1 MNFFNYD
8 SKLMQLLMFVGDLI
22 ILNLLTILCSI
33 PIFTIG
39 AAQAGLYSGIRT
51 LLDPEDDGSAS
62 AAFFK
67 GLRTGFK
74 DVTIA
79 WTIFFVLQAVMVACL
94 FMLTG
99 LQQSGFSAPV
109 WVGLVALA
117 LAVLFQTPIALF
129 HARFTCTPR
138 QLIRNSWFLTI
149 AHPIRS
155 VLCAALLWLPVAVLL
170 LDPYIFMMISIVLVM
185 LYYGVVGL
193 LIFTIMKKPFQTLI
207 DHYNETHAE
216 TPTETPVE

>member
-51 LLDPEDDGSAS
+51 LLDPEDDGSA
-62 AAFFK
+62 AKAFFK

-79 WTIFFVLQAVMVACL
+79 WNIFFVLQVVMVVCL

-109 WVGLVALA
+109 WVGIVALA
-117 LAVLFQTPIALF
+117 LTVLFQTPVSLF
-129 HARFTCTPR
+129 HARFACTAR

-149 AHPIRS
+149 AHPLRS
-155 VLCAALLWLPVAVLL
+155 VLCAVILWLPVVVLI
-170 LDPYIFMMISIVLVM
+170 LDTYIFMMISIVLVM
-185 LYYGVVGL
+185 LYYGVAGL
-193 LIFTIMKKPFQTLI
+193 LIFSIMKKPFRTLI
-207 DHYNETHAE
+207 DHYNETHAPQSE
-216 TPTETPVE
+216 